1 MTRCQVTGASSM
13 QKENYTTK
21 VCGKRGI
28 FTGRE
33 FFSIQMKNLFRV
45 LLTIKTSIKLG
56 KNGNVLKGILIT
68 TKSME
73 RES

>member
-56 KNGNVLKGILIT
+56 KNGNVLKEILIT